1 MVQQNIMAMTE
12 LAQLHGV
19 KVILCA
25 LTPINDRTIIPAG
38 GRGGGPTPRPRIQSA
53 QRPPADLLKFN
64 SWLKSYAAEKG
75 AVYADYYTATV
86 DAQGF
91 LREGYTNDG
100 LHPNAQG
107 YTLMTPVASAA
118 IAEALKR

>member
-1 MVQQNIMAMTE
+1 V
-12 LAQLHGV
+12 
-19 KVILCA
+19 
-25 LTPINDRTIIPAG
+25 
-38 GRGGGPTPRPRIQSA
+38 

-64 SWLKSYAAEKG
+64 AWLKSYAAERG
-75 AVYADYYTATV
+75 AVYADYYTATA

-91 LREGYTNDG
+91 LRDGYTNDG

-118 IAEALKR
+118 IAEALRR